1 MNIREYLSLNRN
13 KIVLAFDKED
23 IKDLLNFKEIAKN
36 LNMEGIIISGKY
48 IGFTDTY
55 RLFAVEDT
63 DKERKGVDDPK
74 LYSITLLN
82 EFFKAET
89 IAILNN
95 GKLAIQIGT
104 EITEY
109 EALNKKVLNIKKVIE
124 SYEYTTSLKAN
135 FINKGATD
143 IVWKMLKLTKFD
155 TRKYFIFKDNKVSV
169 EAYPNEDSKLILDN
183 LLEYNKDNLDVKFN
197 LNVKYIDLWLKH
209 IKNEFFNISL
219 STSSSAIKFSNTN
232 ITYIVMPMRVL

>member
-1 MNIREYLSLNRN
+1 MNIREYISLNGN

-36 LNMEGIIISGKY
+36 INMEGIIVSGKY
-48 IGFTDTY
+48 IGFADTY

-82 EFFKAET
+82 ELFKAET

-109 EALNKKVLNIKKVIE
+109 EALNKKALNIKKVIE
-124 SYEYTTSLKAN
+124 SNEYTTFLKASVV
-135 FINKGATD
+135 NKTITD
-143 IVWKMLKLTKFD
+143 VVWKMLKLTKFD
-155 TRKYFIFKDNKVSV
+155 TRKYFIFKDNKVIV
-169 EAYPNEDSKLILDN
+169 EAYPNENSKLILDN
-183 LLEYNKDNLDVKFN
+183 LLEYNKNELDIIFN
-197 LNVKYIDLWLKH
+197 LNVKYIDLWLKY

-232 ITYIVMPMRVL
+232 ITYVVMPMIVL